1 MYNSTQ
7 EILRLTTMTK
17 RIILK
22 KIYKTRDFSPPYLGQ
37 PSFLQTFLFFRIHH
51 LVDKAQIRLVMTT
64 NLRKYSILKIFSR
77 VCLFNYIYHDEM
89 CLFMIPEKMR
99 LSPKRY
105 SPNSLC
111 FIHLINS
118 VTCWKYPFINLNQL
132 PSSNAHWCVLYICLI
147 LLYTVY
153 YVSNCFLV

>member
-1 MYNSTQ
+1 MDWTIVMYNSTQ

-64 NLRKYSILKIFSR
+64 NLRKYSILKIQECDYWITSIMTKCAFSWFQKGYGSLR
-77 VCLFNYIYHDEM
+77 NAIRRIAAVLLIILIRSLAGSILALISINFLLPTHIGAFYIFVWY
-89 CLFMIPEKMR
+89 
-99 LSPKRY
+99 
-105 SPNSLC
+105 
-111 FIHLINS
+111 
-118 VTCWKYPFINLNQL
+118 
-132 PSSNAHWCVLYICLI
+132 
-147 LLYTVY
+147 
-153 YVSNCFLV
+153 